1 MRALSHVMP
10 VLSHT
15 YFRMAHI
22 VVKVGGYFYIPAVP
36 FYWSFDVNRTDYVGP
51 AELSGPT

>member
-1 MRALSHVMP
+1 MP

-15 YFRMAHI
+15 YFLMALI
-22 VVKVGGYFYIPAVP
+22 VVKVGGYFNIPAVP
-36 FYWSFDVNRTDYVGP
+36 FYWSFDVNRTDNVGP